1 MLATLALGL
10 TLAGGTTA
18 AAAVATQPDQAAQ
31 RKAMYESEL
40 RQNLNLRD
48 QRTREAQPA
57 TATTDLELSDAM
69 RRSIARVPDPYVPPA
84 VPAAPDGRRHLSRSP
99 RPVSRRPGPT
109 GRAVGVGSPPG
120 VPDRPFRSAV
130 GWACLFTVEDAGGE
144 AAVSSSQPPSPC

>member
-40 RQNLNLRD
+40 RQNLNLCD

-99 RPVSRRPGPT
+99 RPV
-109 GRAVGVGSPPG
+109 GSPPG